1 MTKRQK
7 LKILRSS
14 RDASLMAAMFFLPL
28 GYDLLFKTLLDYTG
42 SFWAT
47 DIIFYSLSGVFWLS
61 YFLLSKSLKPKE

>member
-1 MTKRQK
+1 
-7 LKILRSS
+7 
-14 RDASLMAAMFFLPL
+14 MAAMFFLPL

-61 YFLLSKSLKPKE
+61 YFLLSRYLKPKT